1 MRFGLLSGGVK
12 FEFRAVY
19 NALLDEPRPIDGRV
33 KFEFIKFDCVNLT
46 VLFACGDLR
55 RKDAG
60 KFKRQI

>member
-1 MRFGLLSGGVK
+1 MRLGLLSGWVK

-46 VLFACGDLR
+46 VLFAYGDLR